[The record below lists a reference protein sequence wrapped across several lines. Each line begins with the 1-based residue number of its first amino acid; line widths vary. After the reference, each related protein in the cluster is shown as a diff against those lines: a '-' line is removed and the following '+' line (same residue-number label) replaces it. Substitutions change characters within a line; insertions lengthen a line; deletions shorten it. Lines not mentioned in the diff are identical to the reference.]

1 MRSESLTEAQKRYS
15 KKLIQFNVKYQ
26 LHEIEEGKALQ
37 LYLKNTKQTANDYIK
52 KLIKTDLQLKG
63 ILKEEKNNGQPEQHT
78 EH

>member
-37 LYLKNTKQTANDYIK
+37 QYLQSTNQTANDYIK
-52 KLIKTDLQLKG
+52 RLIKTDLQSKG
-63 ILKEEKNNGQPEQHT
+63 ILKGENQNGQSE
-78 EH
+78 

>member
-37 LYLKNTKQTANDYIK
+37 QYLQSTNQTANDYIK
-52 KLIKTDLQLKG
+52 RLIQTDLQSKG
-63 ILKEEKNNGQPEQHT
+63 ILKGRNQNGQPE
-78 EH
+78 

>member
-37 LYLKNTKQTANDYIK
+37 QYLQSTNQTANDYIK
-52 KLIKTDLQLKG
+52 KLIQTDLQSKG
-63 ILKEEKNNGQPEQHT
+63 ILKGKNQNGQPE
-78 EH
+78 

>member
-37 LYLKNTKQTANDYIK
+37 QYLQSTNQTANDYIK
-52 KLIKTDLQLKG
+52 KLIQSDLQSKG
-63 ILKEEKNNGQPEQHT
+63 ILKGRNQNGQPE

>member
-37 LYLKNTKQTANDYIK
+37 QYLQSTNQTANDYIK
-52 KLIKTDLQLKG
+52 KLIQTDLQSKG
-63 ILKEEKNNGQPEQHT
+63 ILKRKNQNGQPE

>member
-37 LYLKNTKQTANDYIK
+37 QYLQSTNQTANDYIK
-52 KLIKTDLQLKG
+52 RLIQTDLQSKG
-63 ILKEEKNNGQPEQHT
+63 ILKGRNQNGQPE